1 MNTSEQCFDT
11 HQWGTFQHLWD
22 QAVAQHGTKSFLAF
36 QDEQDRVT
44 EWTYQAFDA
53 EVGLVARALIQLGV
67 RKGHSI
73 HVCLKN
79 SPVFVAIWLASSR
92 LGAHFVPADPNS
104 TSRDISRQISRVNPT
119 VGIYSTERAAAYQA
133 ALEHHQLTTLEVSE
147 GPELAESFRETSND
161 VPAIDH
167 VSDLA
172 PEDLLAIMFTSG
184 TTSEPKGVEL
194 TQANYA
200 SAAVTMAEAAGLQ
213 PHHRWLVTLP
223 LFHGNAQFYC
233 FASAIAVGAS
243 VGLTHR
249 FSASRWVE
257 QTRELSATHASLF
270 AAPIRMILART
281 PRDTAPAQLDH
292 VWFAQSLGS
301 GHFDDFTYW
310 TGVKPR
316 QLYGMTETLAVVS
329 YDSTTQ
335 PAHDQIGW
343 PVPGRRIKLLDPIT
357 QLPVALNTPGVIT
370 VGGVRGRDLFRGYMD
385 APEINQRVFST
396 DADGTDWFSTGDLAT
411 QDDMGQLR
419 FVGRVDDVIK
429 VSGENVS
436 LTEVESALAEAPGIL
451 EVAVV
456 AKPDP
461 VRDVVPVA
469 YYVPKQQS
477 HAPDEATLSAWAET
491 HLVPA
496 ARPREWHQLDE
507 LPRTSVGKIRRFQ
520 LTEI

>member
-1 MNTSEQCFDT
+1 VNATQRLFETQ
-11 HQWGTFQHLWD
+11 QWETFQHLWD
-22 QAVAQHGTKSFLAF
+22 EAVAHYGQHTFLAF
-36 QDEQDRVT
+36 QDEADRIT
-44 EWTYQAFDA
+44 EWTYQAFDTHV
-53 EVGLVARALIQLGV
+53 EQVAATLTELGV
-67 RKGHSI
+67 GKGHSI

-79 SPVFVAIWLASSR
+79 SPIFVALWLAASR
-92 LGAHFVPADPNS
+92 LGAYFVPVDPNS
-104 TSRDISRQISRVNPT
+104 SARDIAQQVSRVHPT
-119 VGIYSTERAAAYQA
+119 VGVYSTERSQTYQA
-133 ALEHHQLTTLEVSE
+133 GLVQHQLTTIEVSE
-147 GPELAESFRETSND
+147 GADLTAGLRETSNSASRD
-161 VPAIDH
+161 LRPTTVADH
-167 VSDLA
+167 
-172 PEDLLAIMFTSG
+172 DLLAIMFTSG

-200 SAAVTMAEAAGLQ
+200 SAGLTMAEAAELQ

-233 FASAIAVGAS
+233 FAAAIAAGAS
-243 VGLTHR
+243 VGLTHK
-249 FSASRWVE
+249 FSASRWVD

-281 PRDTAPAQLDH
+281 APETQPANLEH

-301 GHFDDFTYW
+301 GHFKDFTYW
-310 TGVKPR
+310 AGVRPR

-329 YDSTTQ
+329 YDSTAA

-343 PVPGRRIKLLDPIT
+343 PVPGRQVRLLDPIT
-357 QLPVALNTPGVIT
+357 NQPVAPNTPGVIT
-370 VGGVRGRDLFRGYMD
+370 VGGRRGLDLFKGYLA
-385 APEINQRVFST
+385 APEINDRVFSV
-396 DADGTDWFSTGDLAT
+396 DADGTEWFSTGDLAT
-411 QDDMGQLR
+411 QDDTGQLR

-461 VRDVVPVA
+461 IRDVVPVA
-469 YYVPKQQS
+469 YYVPRQQT
-477 HAPDEATLSAWAET
+477 HALDEATLIEWAAA

-496 ARPREWHQLDE
+496 ARPREWHQLAE